1 MIDALGNPQ
10 SVLVV
15 GGTSDIALATVRR
28 LGAGGRLRR
37 VVLAGRRPDALDGAG
52 ADLRALLPSGADVST
67 GHIEAAD
74 PVGIG
79 GAVDAAFAAGDV
91 DVVLVALGTL
101 PDQARALDDVA
112 EAVRTAQVNY
122 VAGTAA
128 CIAAAAGLRAQG
140 HGNLVVLSTVAA
152 QRPRRSNFVYGSAK
166 AGLDALARGLM
177 DDLHGSGAAVV
188 LVRPGFVH
196 SAMTRGL
203 EPAPLATTP
212 DVVAEAIAGALGR
225 GSRTV
230 WVPRA
235 LRPVM
240 AVLGAVPRPLFRR
253 LPV

>member
-37 VVLAGRRPDALDGAG
+37 VVLAGRRPDVLENSA
-52 ADLRALLPSGADVST
+52 ADLRALLPSGAEVST
-67 GHIEAAD
+67 ASIDAGD

-79 GAVDAAFAAGDV
+79 GAVDAAFAADDV
-91 DVVLVALGTL
+91 DVVLVAVGTL
-101 PDQARALDDVA
+101 PDQARALGEVA
-112 EAVRTAQVNY
+112 VAVQAAQVNY
-122 VAGTAA
+122 VAGVAA
-128 CIAAAAGLRAQG
+128 CVAAAAGLRAQG
-140 HGNLVVLSTVAA
+140 HGCLVVLSTVAA

-177 DDLHGSGAAVV
+177 DDLNGSGVAVV

-203 EPAPLATTP
+203 DPAPLATTP
-212 DVVAEAIAGALGR
+212 DAVAEAIAGALGR
-225 GSRTV
+225 GNRTV

-240 AVLGAVPRPLFRR
+240 AVLGVVPRPLFRR
-253 LPV
+253 LPI